1 MRFILVLL
9 AMLLSTVTH
18 AEPSLQAQAA
28 QLKQEVVEL
37 NREIYELE
45 ESLLFPADT
54 QLVVYVAMD
63 SDAPFELDGVELTVD
78 ETPVTSYLY
87 SDRELQALK
96 QGGIQ
101 RLYMGNVAAGP
112 HTIVAVFNGRGQGN
126 RYMRKAA
133 RLRIDK
139 GADAKYIELRVR
151 SSGRSAAVPD
161 FVVRDMK

>member
-1 MRFILVLL
+1 MRLIVVLL
-9 AMLLSTVTH
+9 AVLLSTFTS
-18 AEPSLQAQAA
+18 AEPSLQAQAS
-28 QLKQEVVEL
+28 QLKQDVIEL
-37 NREIYELE
+37 NREIYKLE
-45 ESLLFPADT
+45 EALLYPADT

-63 SDAPFELDGVELTVD
+63 SDAPFELDGVELTID
-78 ETPVTSYLY
+78 KTPVTSYLY
-87 SDRELQALK
+87 SDRELRALK

-112 HTIVAVFNGRGQGN
+112 HTIEAVFNGRGQGN

-133 RLRIDK
+133 RLKIDK
-139 GADAKYIELRVR
+139 GTDARYIELRVR